1 MRKLFTPF
9 EKGALKLKNH
19 LVMAPMTRSR
29 AIGNVPNQLMA
40 TYYAQRSG
48 AGLIVTEGTSP
59 SPEGLGYPRIPG
71 MYSEAQ
77 IAGWKKV
84 TDAVHQHGS
93 KIFVQLMHTG
103 RIAHSANI
111 PGGHQPVGP
120 SDIQAAGE
128 IFTDSLGMQQHSV
141 PLALTLKGIENVIT
155 DFVNAAKNA
164 VQAGFDGVELHGAN
178 GYLLEQFLNPNVNN
192 RSDQYGGSMESR
204 SRLTIEIAAK
214 IAEAIG
220 AGKVGIRFSPFSQLG
235 DLQPYDEEQVHQT
248 YAYLSTELN
257 KLGIAY
263 MHISS
268 NPGIPERTYRAMRAA
283 FKNTII
289 LCNGLTAET
298 AEEKLMGN
306 SVDLV
311 AFGRGFLANPDF
323 VRRIEQKEPLNAV
336 DFSTLYTADSVGYI
350 DYPAL

>member
-1 MRKLFTPF
+1 
-9 EKGALKLKNH
+9 
-19 LVMAPMTRSR
+19 
-29 AIGNVPNQLMA
+29 
-40 TYYAQRSG
+40 
-48 AGLIVTEGTSP
+48 
-59 SPEGLGYPRIPG
+59 
-71 MYSEAQ
+71 
-77 IAGWKKV
+77 
-84 TDAVHQHGS
+84 
-93 KIFVQLMHTG
+93 MHTG

-141 PLALTLKGIENVIT
+141 PLALTLEGIENVIT

-204 SRLTIEIAAK
+204 SRLTIEIAVR

-220 AGKVGIRFSPFSQLG
+220 ADKVGIRFSPFSQLG
-235 DLQPYDEEQVHQT
+235 DLQAYDDEQVHQT

-257 KLGIAY
+257 KLDIAY
-263 MHISS
+263 IHISS
-268 NPGIPERTYRAMRAA
+268 NPGIPEKTYQAMRAA
-283 FKNTII
+283 FDNTII
-289 LCNGLTAET
+289 LCNGLTGET
-298 AEEKLMGN
+298 AEEMLIGN

-323 VRRIEQKEPLNAV
+323 VTRIERKESLNTV
-336 DFSTLYTADSVGYI
+336 DFSTLYTADSNGYI
-350 DYPAL
+350 DYPSL